1 MNNVRVLSVS
11 TSGYIQAGRVLNR
24 APGQLCSLCC
34 YVVMCLER
42 CVCFQMVVN
51 NTKPNNR
58 EHAERALCWY
68 FDSIAFH
75 SHETG
80 VLNFYFQENH

>member
-34 YVVMCLER
+34 YVFGEV
-42 CVCFQMVVN
+42 CVLPDGCQQH
-51 NTKPNNR
+51 K
-58 EHAERALCWY
+58 A
-68 FDSIAFH
+68 
-75 SHETG
+75 
-80 VLNFYFQENH
+80 